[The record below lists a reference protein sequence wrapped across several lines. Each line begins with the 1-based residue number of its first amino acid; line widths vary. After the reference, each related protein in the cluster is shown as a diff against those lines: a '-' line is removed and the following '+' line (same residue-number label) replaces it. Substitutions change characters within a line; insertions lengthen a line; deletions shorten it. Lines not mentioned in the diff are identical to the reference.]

1 MKCIFAC
8 GGTGGHITPALA
20 IANTLRQNL
29 SGVKI
34 LFVGTEG
41 GMENEIVSA
50 AGYPILPL
58 RVKGISRKNPLEA
71 LRSLYLLRQAVG
83 SAKEIISE
91 FSPDIVIG
99 TGSYACYPICRAAIA
114 KGVPVA
120 LHESNATA
128 GRALRSLAPKASRVW
143 LHFEDAARTLPRR
156 ASCLAVGNPVDDA
169 FFEKG
174 RACVREGTPHVL
186 SFGGSL
192 GAAAINRA
200 VLDMM
205 ALEAARGGIS
215 HTHAT
220 GKREY
225 EAFMREFGR
234 RGLDRVQGFT
244 VSPFLSDMAGE
255 MARAHVVISRA
266 GAMSISEIAASG
278 RASIL
283 IPSPNVTGD
292 HQTQNA
298 AVLAARNA
306 AVLLPEESMNGN
318 ALFSLASTYLFDP
331 ARREEAEN
339 AVRLFYQRDAT
350 RLIFEDVLRLVE
362 KKREK

>member
-1 MKCIFAC
+1 MKCIFTC

-20 IANTLRQNL
+20 IANALRQNL

-41 GMENEIVSA
+41 GMENEIVSSA
-50 AGYPILPL
+50 DYPILPL
-58 RVKGISRKNPLEA
+58 RVKGISRKNPIEA
-71 LRSLYLLRQAVG
+71 IRSFYLLHQAVG
-83 SAKEIISE
+83 AAGEILSE

-114 KGVPVA
+114 RDIPVA
-120 LHESNATA
+120 LHESNAMA
-128 GRALRSLAPKASRVW
+128 GRAVRALSRKASRVW
-143 LHFEDAARTLPRR
+143 LHFDETVKCLSRR
-156 ASCLAVGNPVDDA
+156 ANTLTVGNPVEEA
-169 FFEKG
+169 FFEKSQ
-174 RACVREGTPHVL
+174 ACSRERPLHVL

-192 GAAAINRA
+192 GAAAINHA

-225 EAFMREFGR
+225 DAFMCEFRR

-244 VSPFLSDMAGE
+244 ISSFLSDMAGE
-255 MARAHVVISRA
+255 MAKAHVVISRA

-298 AVLAARNA
+298 AVLAAREA
-306 AVLLPEESMNGN
+306 AILLPEESMNGN
-318 ALFSLASTYLFDP
+318 ALFSLASTYLFDRD
-331 ARREEAEN
+331 RRERAEQ
-339 AVRLFYQRDAT
+339 AVRVFHRRDAT
-350 RLIFEDVLRLVE
+350 RLIFEDILRLVE
-362 KKREK
+362 KKMEK

>member
-20 IANTLRQNL
+20 IANTLQQNL

-34 LFVGTEG
+34 LFVGTQG

-71 LRSLYLLRQAVG
+71 FRSFCLLHHAVRAAG
-83 SAKEIISE
+83 EIVAE

-114 KGVPVA
+114 KGIPVA

-128 GRALRSLAPKASRVW
+128 GRALRALSGKASRVW
-143 LHFEDAARTLPRR
+143 LHFEDTARTLPRR

-169 FFEKG
+169 FFEKSA
-174 RACVREGTPHVL
+174 ACKREGVPHVL

-192 GAAAINRA
+192 GAEAINRA

-225 EAFMREFGR
+225 ESFVREFRR
-234 RGLDRVQGFT
+234 RGLDRVEGFT

-255 MARAHVVISRA
+255 MARACVVIARA

-298 AVLAARNA
+298 SVLAAKKA

-318 ALFSLASTYLFDP
+318 ALFSLACGYLFDP
-331 ARREEAEN
+331 SKREKAEN

-350 RLIFEDVLRLVE
+350 RLIFEDILRLVE
-362 KKREK
+362 EKRGK